1 VNARTDQV
9 APPLGP
15 LTPSERA
22 AVGEDFFRRCY
33 GAALIATVLLCSIA
47 VVLALVDRD
56 AAPTGTI
63 VIVFAVLAGVAAV
76 RGSSGYERV
85 RRHRYTLVLAG
96 PLTAISSLFPAVNA
110 NAVYFPALAPLALIA
125 CVAQRR
131 RERVAVIV
139 SLALGSTVAALL
151 DTRSSELRAAGSI
164 AGATIGVIVLGLLL
178 SIVVDWSARRLLLEP
193 DDGDVGRTVAPGAR
207 ARTADIE
214 AQQRKRERDERD
226 QRVAAIRE
234 APREHLVRLRP
245 SSLAKLTAREL
256 QILFLIAER
265 LDRYDIAECL
275 AISPK
280 TVDKH
285 IENVR
290 GKVGWTHSGRPTA
303 QLTLELPQFTARGSD
318 HKSA

>member
-1 VNARTDQV
+1 VSARTDQV

-33 GAALIATVLLCSIA
+33 GAALIATMLLCGVA
-47 VVLALVDRD
+47 VLLALVDRD
-56 AAPTGTI
+56 TAPTGTI

-76 RGSSGYERV
+76 RGFSGYARV
-85 RRHRYTLVLAG
+85 RRHRYALVLAG
-96 PLTAISSLFPAVNA
+96 PLTAVSSLFPAVDA

-131 RERVAVIV
+131 RERVAVIA
-139 SLALGSTVAALL
+139 SLALGAMVAALL
-151 DTRSSELRAAGSI
+151 DTRSSELRTAGSI
-164 AGATIGVIVLGLLL
+164 VGATIGVVVLGLLL
-178 SIVVDWSARRLLLEP
+178 SIVVDWCARRLLLEP
-193 DDGDVGRTVAPGAR
+193 DDGDVERTVATGVR
-207 ARTADIE
+207 AQTAEIE
-214 AQQRKRERDERD
+214 AQQRERERDE
-226 QRVAAIRE
+226 RVAAIRE
-234 APREHLVRLRP
+234 ASREHLVRLRP

-256 QILFLIAER
+256 QILFLVAER

-275 AISPK
+275 AVSPK

-290 GKVGWTHSGRPTA
+290 AKVGWTHSGRPTA
-303 QLTLELPQFTARGSD
+303 QLTLELPQFTAR
-318 HKSA
+318 